1 MTTVMAEKE
10 GHPKGFWLMCFTIL
24 WERFSYY
31 GMTAILVLF
40 FTANLTQGGLGMDVK
55 TATSLFG
62 FFTGFIYLTPI
73 IGGWLADN
81 YLGQQK
87 CIFIGCV
94 LIGTG
99 DLILFGSQSRMTLYM
114 ALITIIIGNG
124 FFKASGTN
132 IIGNLY
138 PKEDTARKDAAYSL
152 QYTAVNLGAF
162 LAPLIIGLVA
172 DNLFSVVGR
181 DGAIIF
187 YGYKTAFAFCGGG
200 ILVGAFVFKMLAPRY
215 LKEVGR
221 DPIAHSYRGKDG
233 RVIKEPLTKD
243 EKNKVSALLI
253 ICVFVTVFW
262 TAFNQSYTSFA
273 LYARDFVDRSVGEF
287 DIPVPWFTSLNSILC
302 VTIAPILGI
311 IWIKLSKTKKGDLS
325 IPVKMSLGM
334 LLMSLGFGIM
344 VLSVFS
350 TNGTSDPGVKAGL
363 VFITGT
369 YFFNTVGEL
378 CLSPV
383 GNAMVNRLAPAK
395 YTTLFMGLWFLTNFF
410 ASIFS
415 GIIAGFTQNFGFST
429 IFSGIGILLF
439 IMSVSLFWMRKPLL
453 RLMGEEEREVVL
465 KKA

>member
-1 MTTVMAEKE
+1 MTTVTAKKE

-87 CIFIGCV
+87 CIFTGCV
-94 LIGTG
+94 LIGIG
-99 DLILFGSQSRMTLYM
+99 DLILFGSSSQTSLYT

-172 DNLFSVVGR
+172 DNLFSVVGA
-181 DGAIIF
+181 DGTIIF
-187 YGYKTAFAFCGGG
+187 YGYKVAFAFCGGG
-200 ILVGAFVFKMLAPRY
+200 ILLGAFVFKMLAPAY

-221 DPIAHSYRGKDG
+221 DPAARSHKGKDG
-233 RVIKEPLTKD
+233 KVIKEPLTKS
-243 EKNKVSALLI
+243 EKDKTYALLI

-273 LYARDFVDRSVGEF
+273 LYARDFVDRSVGGF

-334 LLMSLGFGIM
+334 LLMSVGFGIM

-350 TNGTSDPGVKAGL
+350 TNGTSDPSVKAGL
-363 VFITGT
+363 IFITGT

-395 YTTLFMGLWFLTNFF
+395 YATLFMGLWFLTNFF

-415 GIIAGFTQNFGFST
+415 GIIAGYTQNFGFFT
-429 IFSGIGILLF
+429 MFSGIGILLF
-439 IMSVSLFWMRKPLL
+439 VMAVSLFSLRKPLL
-453 RLMGEEEREVVL
+453 RLMGEEKREAVL
-465 KKA
+465 EKA